1 MSDYI
6 RQNTVNMKFKNGES
20 WAILSPIEQ
29 SIKAKIEAIGTP
41 LRDWD
46 IKINRGV
53 LTGLNEAFI
62 IDRSTRERLIAQD
75 PKSAEIIRPIL
86 RGKDIKRNTY
96 DFKDL
101 YLITT
106 HNGYEDTP
114 AIDVTDYPAVKDWLD
129 SEQWNN
135 KQHLGTSS
143 ERLAARTDKGRTPY
157 NLRDCKYMDDFS
169 RQKIMF
175 SRISGNEPCF
185 ALDDDG
191 YMTNDTGYI
200 ITGDHL
206 DYLLEQLTSDVIW
219 FAFRRY
225 YMGGGIEKEFKVNNL
240 ASLPIPLPDA
250 QSIQLTDEE
259 IKFISASV
267 KP

>member
-1 MSDYI
+1 MSI
-6 RQNTVNMKFKNGES
+6 AFKKDDP

-29 SIKAKIEAIGTP
+29 SIKAKIEAVGTP

-46 IKINRGV
+46 IQINYGV
-53 LTGLNEAFI
+53 KTGLNEAFI
-62 IDRSTRERLIAQD
+62 INGAKRDELIKRD

-157 NLRDCKYMDDFS
+157 NLRDCKYMDDFNK
-169 RQKIMF
+169 RKIVWADIAKEPTFVTIDEPIFFNNTCYM
-175 SRISGNEPCF
+175 IVGAPSG
-185 ALDDDG
+185 
-191 YMTNDTGYI
+191 
-200 ITGDHL
+200 
-206 DYLLEQLTSDVIW
+206 
-219 FAFRRY
+219 
-225 YMGGGIEKEFKVNNL
+225 
-240 ASLPIPLPDA
+240 
-250 QSIQLTDEE
+250 LTDILNSKMIEWYFPKIATDIGNGGARYFKQFVELIRVPRTIEDRNYTDEDIFRIYGLNEEE
-259 IKFISASV
+259 IAYIHSV
-267 KP
+267 V